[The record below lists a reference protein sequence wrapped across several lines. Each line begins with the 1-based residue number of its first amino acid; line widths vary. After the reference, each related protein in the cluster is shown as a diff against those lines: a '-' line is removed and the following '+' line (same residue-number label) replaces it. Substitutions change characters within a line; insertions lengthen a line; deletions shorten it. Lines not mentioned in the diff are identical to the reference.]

1 MLYRFLFPIVNWV
14 ARVIAHVEVS
24 GTAHM
29 PRGGVLV
36 VSNHLTNFDPLFIGM
51 CFRRELHF
59 MAKAELFRNPV
70 LARIINGLNA
80 FPVRRDEADRAAL
93 RQAEELLKSG
103 RAVAIFPEGHR
114 SRAAAVQQGKGGIAL
129 LARRAGAP
137 ILPVAITG
145 TEHFGPAGLRRWRP
159 WRRPTVTITVGAPF
173 TLPRAAG
180 RADYDA
186 LAALIM
192 GHVAE
197 LLPPAYRG
205 VYAEAGSAAGSEVFS
220 GR

>member
-1 MLYRFLFPIVNWV
+1 MRSIWRVPQPRSARADGMLYRFLFPIVNWV
-14 ARVIAHVEVS
+14 TRVIAHVEVS

-36 VSNHLTNFDPLFIGM
+36 VSNHLTNYDPLFIGM
-51 CFRRELHF
+51 CFKRELHF

-70 LARIINGLNA
+70 LARIIDGLNA

-145 TEHFGPAGLRRWRP
+145 TEHFGPAGA
-159 WRRPTVTITVGAPF
+159 T
-173 TLPRAAG
+173 
-180 RADYDA
+180 A
-186 LAALIM
+186 LAAVAPPDRDDHRRRTV
-192 GHVAE
+192 HVA
-197 LLPPAYRG
+197 ARG
-205 VYAEAGSAAGSEVFS
+205 
-220 GR
+220 RPRRLRRPR